1 MKQRILMA
9 AAMTAALAAVSPVAA
24 QQQGDQP
31 KQDQAQPGPVTG
43 HGMMRGTVT
52 AGPGGMG
59 PGMMRFGGPMMG
71 VGSCMTGQWTDG
83 QLAFL
88 QAELD
93 LTDAQGKQWG
103 DFANAIG
110 SNADRMASMHEDMV
124 RNETWSSLPTP
135 DRMEK
140 IRQMLAQRVEGYKA
154 IIEASRPLYD
164 SLSSDQKQT
173 FDSLIPACLG
183 LM

>member
-9 AAMTAALAAVSPVAA
+9 AAVMAAMAAVSPVAA

-31 KQDQAQPGPVTG
+31 KQNQAPSGPAIVYGVTQ
-43 HGMMRGTVT
+43 GTVT
-52 AGPGGMG
+52 AGPGGTG

-71 VGSCMTGQWTDG
+71 MGSCMTGQWTDG

-88 QAELD
+88 QAELE
-93 LTDAQGKQWG
+93 LTDAQRKQWQ
-103 DFANAIG
+103 DFANAID
-110 SNADRMASMHEDMV
+110 SNADRTASMHEDMM
-124 RNETWSSLPTP
+124 RNGTWSSLPTP

-140 IRQMLAQRVEGYKA
+140 FRQMLAQRVEGYKA